1 MDPAGSSPL
10 VAWLASDAA
19 QHVTGQVIRAIHDKI
34 YLMGGWTE
42 DAVIS
47 ADGKR
52 WDATT
57 LGTQMATDIFRTRAP
72 GLR

>member
-1 MDPAGSSPL
+1 
-10 VAWLASDAA
+10 
-19 QHVTGQVIRAIHDKI
+19 
-34 YLMGGWTE
+34 MGGWTE